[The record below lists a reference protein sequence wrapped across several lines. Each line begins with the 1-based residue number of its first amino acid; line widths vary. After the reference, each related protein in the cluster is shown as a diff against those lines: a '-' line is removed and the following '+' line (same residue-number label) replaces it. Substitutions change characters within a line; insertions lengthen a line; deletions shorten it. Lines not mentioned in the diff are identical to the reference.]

1 MADEIDF
8 LTVSN
13 PAPSPITEEELATF
27 LAVGKSW
34 QVQEDEIEKE
44 AERVYELTELAIL
57 DRQRN
62 DLHQKE
68 AERDAREADR
78 DQREA
83 KRDKRE
89 AERDASPDDFHDGW
103 MKRADRSQARNA
115 RETLRNTREAE
126 RGKREAERKRCKALA
141 DARRQAEMD
150 RREAERDQREAERDR
165 LAREA
170 DQQAYKANRKN
181 RVTLL
186 QIVKKQREA
195 FEDRGADGEDFPD
208 AYVNYLS
215 GLSGGASLL
224 LHEHEKDLQECREH
238 FPHFGSPSPE
248 EKKKHKLLLQKVNT
262 EGSFD
267 KKILEKARE
276 LYATYEPE
284 RYKINKWRNGTFF
297 GNWEA
302 LALKGLKTRDEYIA
316 ENWFKEKQRNSNLF
330 KEYVNMAKKKF
341 EQEYQVK
348 LEKKRLEEQEYQ
360 IKLEKK
366 RLEEQEYQV
375 KLKKMLEEQECLDKD
390 QLDQEEDLF
399 VEKDE

>member
-62 DLHQKE
+62 DLHQRE

-103 MKRADRSQARNA
+103 MKRAERVQARNA

-170 DQQAYKANRKN
+170 DQQAYKTNREN

-186 QIVKKQREA
+186 QIVKKQQEA
-195 FEDRGADGEDFPD
+195 FDDRGADGEDFPD
-208 AYVNYLS
+208 AYINYLLECGDHKS
-215 GLSGGASLL
+215 S
-224 LHEHEKDLQECREH
+224 KD
-238 FPHFGSPSPE
+238 G
-248 EKKKHKLLLQKVNT
+248 
-262 EGSFD
+262 
-267 KKILEKARE
+267 KILEKARE
-276 LYATYEPE
+276 LYRTKEPIHGGGMGY
-284 RYKINKWRNGTFF
+284 YKPGWTDELARIDRQTGKRLHQTPEQIKDYILYQWYREKD
-297 GNWEA
+297 GNSV
-302 LALKGLKTRDEYIA
+302 I
-316 ENWFKEKQRNSNLF
+316 FKK
-330 KEYVNMAKKKF
+330 YVNMVKKEKM
-341 EQEYQVK
+341 ERER
-348 LEKKRLEEQEYQ
+348 LEKT
-360 IKLEKK
+360 IG
-366 RLEEQEYQV
+366 
-375 KLKKMLEEQECLDKD
+375 
-390 QLDQEEDLF
+390 EDIG
-399 VEKDE
+399 